1 MMKRKAGEDP
11 YNRNKELNS
20 KYQRNFG
27 CKPEI
32 FNNQLSSRGGSFLQS
47 QYDKQSIITGETYS
61 NDDDAQDIDV
71 RRDGEACCE
80 PEDLIKKFIIN
91 HKGSRYFIW
100 HETIDFLCIIS
111 SFIYAHYAAYRHEE
125 ENLFTTMI
133 IIEGAFVA
141 DFLMNFIL
149 DYPDPNDPKF
159 KSVKDVG
166 KISQQ
171 YMNGDFTKD
180 LIALA
185 PLHLIK
191 MS

>member
-80 PEDLIKKFIIN
+80 P
-91 HKGSRYFIW
+91 
-100 HETIDFLCIIS
+100 
-111 SFIYAHYAAYRHEE
+111 
-125 ENLFTTMI
+125 
-133 IIEGAFVA
+133 
-141 DFLMNFIL
+141 
-149 DYPDPNDPKF
+149 
-159 KSVKDVG
+159 
-166 KISQQ
+166 
-171 YMNGDFTKD
+171 
-180 LIALA
+180 
-185 PLHLIK
+185 
-191 MS
+191 